1 MGGASDRGL
10 RFACPRLYSVAPSGL
25 EGGSAAMAQETR
37 GTHGAHE
44 TKGTRHT
51 RFTRNKRYKQ
61 ASTCERS
68 LFIAEEDLCT
78 CQKGGEGHREDCPPG
93 RLPMMN
99 DELSIPWI
107 CAHGSLCPLV

>member
-1 MGGASDRGL
+1 
-10 RFACPRLYSVAPSGL
+10 
-25 EGGSAAMAQETR
+25 MAQETR

-68 LFIAEEDLCT
+68 RFIAEEYLCT
-78 CQKGGEGHREDCPPG
+78 CQKGGEGPPTAL
-93 RLPMMN
+93 RAVTLK
-99 DELSIPWI
+99 LSFRKIHEHPRM
-107 CAHGSLCPLV
+107 A